1 MLKRN
6 LKTFSSGYSLIEL
19 IITIVLTSI
28 VMVIFYG
35 VFAQNQVKSASP
47 VMQVKAAELAQAYL
61 EEISLR
67 RFHENSPA
75 GNTPPC
81 NSPAA
86 PPCTLFALGGDGEA
100 RAQFDDVD
108 DYHFLDEQPPQDAL
122 GNPRNGFNGFRAQV
136 NVSYAGVDFGL
147 PAQDLKR
154 IEVTITIPDGS
165 RWVFSSYKGNF

>member
-6 LKTFSSGYSLIEL
+6 PKNLSSGYSLIEL

-35 VFAQNQVKSASP
+35 VFAQNQVKSVSP

-61 EEISLR
+61 EEISLK

-75 GNTPPC
+75 GNDLRC
-81 NSPAA
+81 NA
-86 PPCTLFALGGDGEA
+86 PTAPLCGLFAIGSDGET
-100 RAQFDDVD
+100 RAQYDDVD
-108 DYHFLDEQPPQDAL
+108 DYHLLDEQPPRDAL
-122 GNPRNGFNGFRAQV
+122 DNPRNGFGGFRAEV
-136 NVSYAGVDFGL
+136 DVSYAGGDFGL